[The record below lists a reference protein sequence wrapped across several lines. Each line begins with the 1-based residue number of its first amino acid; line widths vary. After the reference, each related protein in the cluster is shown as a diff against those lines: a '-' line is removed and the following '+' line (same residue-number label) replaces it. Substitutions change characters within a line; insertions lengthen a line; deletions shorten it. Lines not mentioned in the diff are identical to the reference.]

1 MYHIP
6 VHEIELDRNWTKPK
20 KEKLGGQKVLCIK
33 WYAKYLY
40 VGSSE
45 FLAVVV
51 KKVQCYKKLS
61 RVLTIKSHAVPTCSA

>member
-1 MYHIP
+1 MYYIP
-6 VHEIELDRNWTKPK
+6 LHEIELDRNWTKPK

-33 WYAKYLY
+33 WYAKHLY

-51 KKVQCYKKLS
+51 KKGS
-61 RVLTIKSHAVPTCSA
+61 VL

>member
-6 VHEIELDRNWTKPK
+6 VHEIELDRNSTKLK

-51 KKVQCYKKLS
+51 KKGS
-61 RVLTIKSHAVPTCSA
+61 VL

>member
-6 VHEIELDRNWTKPK
+6 VHEIELDRNSTKPK

-33 WYAKYLY
+33 WYPKYLY

-51 KKVQCYKKLS
+51 KKGS
-61 RVLTIKSHAVPTCSA
+61 VL